1 MGSNCTRTIDVTHWT
16 GTQQTRVTYNST
28 KETSSCIQVTS
39 HARWCYRR
47 RLCCVP
53 VQCVTLIVRAQL
65 LPIVC
70 WFYRSAQGLI
80 LFLITCEHYLYLCI
94 YSPFLLRLYLNIH
107 KTRVFSSFLQLYDSI
122 PGKLGLFVNLSW
134 STGILSILS
143 GQQGISPSFWFQ
155 LPRDL

>member
-1 MGSNCTRTIDVTHWT
+1 MSHIEQAHNRPESPMITPPRRHPHVY
-16 GTQQTRVTYNST
+16 RVHHMLGGVIVGD
-28 KETSSCIQVTS
+28 C
-39 HARWCYRR
+39 
-47 RLCCVP
+47 CCVP

-70 WFYRSAQGLI
+70 RFYRSAQGLI

-143 GQQGISPSFWFQ
+143 GQQGISPSF
-155 LPRDL
+155 